1 MGMLRSNRLFVGF
14 AQSILFRGEGL
25 DVVWPEFLAV
35 ALVGSLFLALAL
47 RRFRLA
53 TAAAGT

>member
-1 MGMLRSNRLFVGF
+1 
-14 AQSILFRGEGL
+14 
-25 DVVWPEFLAV
+25 VVWPQFLAV
-35 ALVGSLFLALAL
+35 ALFLALAL